1 MPRRILAALVILPIL
16 VVPWPGLAMP
26 QAPLP
31 TFYLSVADGTRV
43 SSVELLG
50 QQQWIVI
57 YATPGCRA
65 CDGLLAS
72 LGRVRT
78 EGLLR
83 RTLLVI
89 GASPEEA
96 SAYVRQTLPKE
107 LRGLRWY
114 ADDRAE
120 AWGALQLAGAPMLV
134 GIRDGRVEWGI
145 SGALSDPA
153 KLGGLVRSWLGE

>member
-1 MPRRILAALVILPIL
+1 MPRRILAALAILII
-16 VVPWPGLAMP
+16 VVPVAGLAMP

-31 TFYLSVADGTRV
+31 AFHLSAADGTRV

-65 CDGLLAS
+65 CDGLIAS
-72 LGRVRT
+72 LARVRPG
-78 EGLLR
+78 GLLR

-89 GASPEEA
+89 GAPPA
-96 SAYVRQTLPKE
+96 DAGAYARQTLPEE
-107 LRGLRWY
+107 LRELRWY

-120 AWGALQLAGAPMLV
+120 AWAALQLAGAPMLV
-134 GIRDGRVEWGI
+134 GIRDGRVEWGL
-145 SGALSDPA
+145 SGGLSDPA
-153 KLGGLVRSWLGE
+153 RLGGLVRSWLGE

>member
-1 MPRRILAALVILPIL
+1 MPRRILAALVILPII
-16 VVPWPGLAMP
+16 VAPWPGWAMP

-31 TFYLSVADGTRV
+31 TFYLSAADGTRV

-57 YATPGCRA
+57 YAAPGCRA

-89 GASPEEA
+89 GAPPEDA
-96 SAYVRQTLPKE
+96 RAYVRQTLPRE

-114 ADDRAE
+114 ADDQAE

-153 KLGGLVRSWLGE
+153 KLRGLVRSWLGE